1 MQLKKYIG
9 FSPHALRAYRS
20 FAPGSLVRQF
30 PAAGKNTLGFRH
42 MMRTLIDFSARVPRG
57 SEKC

>member
-20 FAPGSLVRQF
+20 LVPGSQAVPWGQKYVESSPKAEDPIR
-30 PAAGKNTLGFRH
+30 
-42 MMRTLIDFSARVPRG
+42 FSARVPRG

>member
-1 MQLKKYIG
+1 MHLKKYIG

-20 FAPGSLVRQF
+20 LAPGSQALAWGQKYEESS
-30 PAAGKNTLGFRH
+30 PKAED
-42 MMRTLIDFSARVPRG
+42 LIRFSARVPRG